1 MHPALSIENLS
12 HLPGRYKVM
21 AKSAA
26 NGSLR
31 DLTRLSSY
39 LDNLGAAN
47 CQLLLP
53 IFYSSLEPAGIPPAA
68 GLDQPTSALL
78 SDNNDCCGR
87 AAMSLNCVAHL
98 TQIVNVFSP
107 DLAAEFWPRI
117 WAWIQFLYTHRD
129 AVPVVVA
136 ADPATTYSTYGYII
150 AHFVPDHMDATPE
163 LRLIITAVWKVLLGV
178 RGDFQE
184 ATYVLLSQ
192 LIIPLGMTEPTGI
205 ILTDL
210 VEGAGGT
217 LHDLAF
223 LLVRHIRCAVWTPQS
238 VVSPSTLSSMLFDG
252 TRVIGNICGSDPVNS
267 ALLSCGV
274 VKAAIRAL
282 HSLIHSGLSS
292 QSADTTLCF
301 VLHPLL
307 YFLNISPGY
316 PTVRRAL
323 KAGLLQLILDAA
335 QQSETVSM
343 YLKRLLTQILTP
355 ATVYRSVLLNLQ
367 KALADVVELER
378 SLAFRESRI
387 FPEWSQFAALANT
400 RIRLMEEYNAGQHP
414 SRKGCRNMNCGLINQ
429 KIEFFR
435 CSVCKDAY
443 YCSVDCQAAD
453 WGAGHQQS
461 CHELSLARL
470 QRIGTR
476 SKRDTSF
483 LCTLMHIDYQRS
495 REAILIQHMFEGRG
509 NSPTFS
515 TVRFDYTAPDG
526 LQLTA
531 AQTSRPVPITA
542 GEREEE
548 RRISRGRT
556 QHHHVV
562 VAEGAAKASLIFPMH
577 ISNPD
582 VRDNLRRL
590 SNALPEGGDH
600 NLLSLGPAVRDEIT
614 ALLAVKVEEMH

>member
-31 DLTRLSSY
+31 DLTRLYSY
-39 LDNLGAAN
+39 LDILGEAN

-68 GLDQPTSALL
+68 SLDQLTSTSL
-78 SDNNDCCGR
+78 SDDNDCCGR

-98 TQIVNVFSP
+98 AQFVNVFSP
-107 DLAAEFWPRI
+107 DLAAAFWPRI
-117 WAWIQFLYTHRD
+117 WAWIQFLHTHRD
-129 AVPVVVA
+129 AVPVVVT
-136 ADPATTYSTYGYII
+136 ADPVTTYSTYGHII
-150 AHFVPDHMDATPE
+150 VHFVPHYRDATPR
-163 LRLIITAVWKVLLGV
+163 LRVVITAVWKVLLGV
-178 RGDFQE
+178 HGDFQE
-184 ATYVLLSQ
+184 ATYVLLSR
-192 LIIPLGMTEPTGI
+192 LIKPLGMTEPAGI
-205 ILTDL
+205 ILPDL

-238 VVSPSTLSSMLFDG
+238 VVSPNTLNLMLFDG
-252 TRVIGNICGSDPVNS
+252 TRVIGNIYGNDPVNS
-267 ALLSCGV
+267 ALLSCGY
-274 VKAAIRAL
+274 VKATIRAL
-282 HSLIHSGLSS
+282 HSFIHSGLSS
-292 QSADTTLCF
+292 QSVDTTLCF

-323 KAGLLQLILDAA
+323 KAGLLRLILDAA

-355 ATVYRSVLLNLQ
+355 AAVYHSVLLELQ
-367 KALADVVELER
+367 KALTDVVELER
-378 SLAFRESRI
+378 SFAFRESRI
-387 FPEWSQFAALANT
+387 FPEWSQFTALANA
-400 RIRLMEEYNAGQHP
+400 RIRLMDEYNAGQHP
-414 SRKGCRNMNCGLINQ
+414 SRKGCHNMNCRLIKQ
-429 KIEFFR
+429 KTEFFR
-435 CSVCKDAY
+435 CSVCKNAY

-461 CHELSLARL
+461 CHDLSLARL
-470 QRIGTR
+470 QRLGTR

-483 LCTLMHIDYQRS
+483 LCTLIHIDYQRS

-509 NSPTFS
+509 NSPAFS
-515 TVRFDYTAPDG
+515 TVWLDYTAPDG

-531 AQTSRPVPITA
+531 PQIPRPAPTSA
-542 GEREEE
+542 GEREDE
-548 RRISRGRT
+548 RRLSRGYI
-556 QHHHVV
+556 QNHHVG
-562 VAEGAAKASLIFPMH
+562 VAEGAAKTSLIFPMH
-577 ISNPD
+577 IGDPA
-582 VRDNLRRL
+582 VRDKLRRL

-600 NLLSLGPAVRDEIT
+600 NLLLLAPELRDEIT
-614 ALLAVKVEEMH
+614 ALLAVEVEEIH

>member
-1 MHPALSIENLS
+1 
-12 HLPGRYKVM
+12 M

-31 DLTRLSSY
+31 DLTRLYSY
-39 LDNLGAAN
+39 LDNLGEAN

-53 IFYSSLEPAGIPPAA
+53 IFYSALEPAGIPPAA
-68 GLDQPTSALL
+68 GLDQLTSTSL
-78 SDNNDCCGR
+78 SDDNDCCGR

-117 WAWIQFLYTHRD
+117 WAWIQFLHTHRD

-136 ADPATTYSTYGYII
+136 ADPVTTYSTYGYII
-150 AHFVPDHMDATPE
+150 VHFGPEYMDATPG
-163 LRLIITAVWKVLLGV
+163 LRVPHTFCFP
-178 RGDFQE
+178 D
-184 ATYVLLSQ
+184 LSN
-192 LIIPLGMTEPTGI
+192 PLGMTEPTGI

-238 VVSPSTLSSMLFDG
+238 VVSPNTLNFMLFDG
-252 TRVIGNICGSDPVNS
+252 TRVIGNIYRNDPVDS

-274 VKAAIRAL
+274 VKATIRAL
-282 HSLIHSGLSS
+282 RSLIHSGLSS
-292 QSADTTLCF
+292 RSADATLCF
-301 VLHPLL
+301 VFHPLL

-323 KAGLLQLILDAA
+323 KADLLQLILDAA

-355 ATVYRSVLLNLQ
+355 ATVYHSVLLELQ
-367 KALADVVELER
+367 KALTDVVELEQ
-378 SLAFRESRI
+378 SFAFRESRI
-387 FPEWSQFAALANT
+387 FPEWNQFAALANA
-400 RIRLMEEYNAGQHP
+400 RIRLMDEYNAGQHL
-414 SRKGCRNMNCGLINQ
+414 SRKGCHNMNCGLIKQ
-429 KIEFFR
+429 KTEFSR
-435 CSVCKDAY
+435 CSVCKNAY

-470 QRIGTR
+470 QRLGTR

-509 NSPTFS
+509 NPLAFS
-515 TVRFDYTAPDG
+515 TVWLDYTALDG

-531 AQTSRPVPITA
+531 PQTSCPMPITA
-542 GEREEE
+542 KEREDE
-548 RRISRGRT
+548 RRIDRGHI
-556 QHHHVV
+556 QNHHVV

-577 ISNPD
+577 IGNPA
-582 VRDNLRRL
+582 VRDKLRRL
-590 SNALPEGGDH
+590 SNALPEGEDH
-600 NLLSLGPAVRDEIT
+600 SLLSLAPEVRDEIT
-614 ALLAVKVEEMH
+614 ALLAVKVEEIH

>member
-1 MHPALSIENLS
+1 MHPALSIENIS

-31 DLTRLSSY
+31 DLTRLYSY
-39 LDNLGAAN
+39 LDKLGEAN

-53 IFYSSLEPAGIPPAA
+53 IFYSSLEPTGIPPAA
-68 GLDQPTSALL
+68 GLDQLTSTSL
-78 SDNNDCCGR
+78 SDDNDCCGH

-107 DLAAEFWPRI
+107 YLAAEFWPRI
-117 WAWIQFLYTHRD
+117 WAWIQFLHTHRD
-129 AVPVVVA
+129 AVPAVVA
-136 ADPATTYSTYGYII
+136 ADPVTIYSTYGHII
-150 AHFVPDHMDATPE
+150 AHFVPDYMDATPGM
-163 LRLIITAVWKVLLGV
+163 RVVITAVWKVLLGV

-184 ATYVLLSQ
+184 ATYVLLSR
-192 LIIPLGMTEPTGI
+192 LIQPLGMTEPTGI

-217 LHDLAF
+217 LHDLAV
-223 LLVRHIRCAVWTPQS
+223 LLVRHIRCSVWTPQS
-238 VVSPSTLSSMLFDG
+238 VVSPDTLNAMLFDG
-252 TRVIGNICGSDPVNS
+252 TRVIGNIFGNGPVNS
-267 ALLSCGV
+267 ALLSCGL
-274 VKAAIRAL
+274 VKATIRAL
-282 HSLIHSGLSS
+282 HALIHSGLSR

-301 VLHPLL
+301 VFHPLL
-307 YFLNISPGY
+307 IFLNISPGY

-323 KAGLLQLILDAA
+323 KAGLLRLILDAA

-355 ATVYRSVLLNLQ
+355 ATVYHSVLLELQ
-367 KALADVVELER
+367 KGLTDVVELEA
-378 SLAFRESRI
+378 SFPFRESRI
-387 FPEWSQFAALANT
+387 FPEWIQFAALANT
-400 RIRLMEEYNAGQHP
+400 RIRLMDEYNAGQHP
-414 SRKGCRNMNCGLINQ
+414 SRKECHNMNCGLI
-429 KIEFFR
+429 KRKTEFSR
-435 CSVCKDAY
+435 CSLCKNAY

-470 QRIGTR
+470 QRLGTR

-483 LCTLMHIDYQRS
+483 LRTLMHIDYQRS

-509 NSPTFS
+509 NSPAFS
-515 TVRFDYTAPDG
+515 TVWLDYTAPDG

-531 AQTSRPVPITA
+531 PQTPRPVPTTA
-542 GEREEE
+542 GEREDE
-548 RRISRGRT
+548 RRTSRGHI
-556 QHHHVV
+556 QNHHVI

-577 ISNPD
+577 IGNPA
-582 VRDNLRRL
+582 VRDKLRVL

-600 NLLSLGPAVRDEIT
+600 NLLSLAPEVRDEIT
-614 ALLAVKVEEMH
+614 ALLAVKVEEIH